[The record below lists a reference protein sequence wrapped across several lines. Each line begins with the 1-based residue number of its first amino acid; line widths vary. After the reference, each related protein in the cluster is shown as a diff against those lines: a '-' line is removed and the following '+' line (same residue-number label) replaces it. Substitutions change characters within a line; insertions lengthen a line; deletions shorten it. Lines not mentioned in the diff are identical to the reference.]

1 MKTAF
6 LAVLPFLVVS
16 SPGFAQQA
24 TSEIEKAN
32 TKFEQ
37 AFNSGDSAAVA
48 QMYTENA
55 AVLPPDAEMAQGRAA
70 IQNFWQGAIQGGIKN
85 LSLKS
90 TRVDELGSDAARE
103 IGRFSLEAPGPQGVP
118 AKVEGKYVVVWRK
131 AGGDWKIDTDIWN
144 ADKPPAPAVAT
155 GGSVAPAAGSG
166 APR

>member
-70 IQNFWQGAIQGGIKN
+70 IQNFWQGADSGRHQEP
-85 LSLKS
+85 
-90 TRVDELGSDAARE
+90 VAE
-103 IGRFSLEAPGPQGVP
+103 IHAGR
-118 AKVEGKYVVVWRK
+118 
-131 AGGDWKIDTDIWN
+131 
-144 ADKPPAPAVAT
+144 
-155 GGSVAPAAGSG
+155 
-166 APR
+166 